1 YGIGA
6 LKEMVQEIPTDRPP
20 AREGYRRLR
29 PAPLPAR
36 RHTAG

>member
-1 YGIGA
+1 MI
-6 LKEMVQEIPTDRPP
+6 QELPTDRPP

-36 RHTAG
+36 RQGK